1 MAGQYDDAI
10 IAYLADP
17 TTLTRRTTSD
27 IAVHLP
33 HQRGGDEE
41 WKNHLGKVRKA
52 LRSLERYGMI
62 ASAPGTGKLAGQLV
76 WRLTA
81 PIEEAEPDRIVAY
94 GRELRW

>member
-17 TTLTRRTTSD
+17 DTLTRRTTSD

-33 HQRGGDEE
+33 
-41 WKNHLGKVRKA
+41 HLGKVRKA

-62 ASAPGTGKLAGQLV
+62 ASAPGTGKLAGQLI

-81 PIEEAEPDRIVAY
+81 PIEAAEPDRIVAY